1 MGQQGH
7 AKDHRLDRGVQ
18 PIEHRAFAG
27 AEGLVTLV
35 ADEALLLARMDT
47 DGSRPIWSLTG
58 QRSLGQNVVAGSTMV
73 LLALCGSMPRAYK
86 WTPNFITS
94 ELHHG

>member
-7 AKDHRLDRGVQ
+7 TKDHRLGRGAQ

-47 DGSRPIWSLTG
+47 DSSRPIWSLTG
-58 QRSLGQNVVAGSTMV
+58 QRSLGQNVVVGSMMV
-73 LLALCGSMPRAYK
+73 LLALCGSMPRGVCLDPHFCYK
-86 WTPNFITS
+86 
-94 ELHHG
+94 